1 MKAELHG
8 IPQLEKALEKK
19 LGKQNMQRIS
29 DDALKQGARVYKS
42 AINNQISRRPDKGYA
57 KGYTI
62 KDTDISEPMTI
73 NGVRMV
79 KIHWNSS
86 HGRYRIIHLNEFGTV
101 KNPNPPRKGAIAV
114 ALQKGERSYKEV
126 IKGALRRGL

>member
-8 IPQLEKALEKK
+8 LAQLERELDKR
-19 LGKQNMQRIS
+19 LGNRAMQRVS
-29 DDALKQGARVYKS
+29 DDALKQGAKMYKS

-57 KGYTI
+57 QGYTI
-62 KDTDISEPMTI
+62 KDTDISEPMTL
-73 NGVRMV
+73 NGVRTIR
-79 KIHWNSS
+79 IHWNSS

-114 ALQKGERSYKEV
+114 ALQKGETAYKEV
-126 IKGALRRGL
+126 IKDVLRRSL